1 MPFWLHLPS
10 EVLQNGSTET
20 IDMILTT
27 NRINKAAAF
36 FESEKGS
43 RWIPYSTGNALIRWF
58 CHTDFARREYFNKRE
73 LILREFARQ
82 TGLSHIEDVFPDAF
96 VVNFQKGW
104 RAAKLSYL
112 SDKDFFRRVEV
123 IGKQHLDNALS
134 NGKGVVLVNSHF
146 GFAEIALT
154 LFSRLNYPL
163 FATVVREKGANSI
176 KVKGIKK
183 SFEPVLL
190 QFKDQSNEELI
201 RMLFKARQT
210 LQAGGIVHLLGDGYH
225 GKSSIS
231 MSFLGKV
238 RGFRPSF
245 AELALSTGAAVVPMI
260 ARINTRGNVSVDLYP
275 PLDQGDETMSHEEKI
290 MHLLTQYLTLLS
302 GCWKKEPQLI
312 NWGFVEKFIR
322 QVSDADQMPDDE

>member
-1 MPFWLHLPS
+1 
-10 EVLQNGSTET
+10 
-20 IDMILTT
+20 MILTT
-27 NRINKAAAF
+27 KRINKAAAF

-43 RWIPYSTGNALIRWF
+43 RWIPYSTGNALIRWL

-82 TGLSHIEDVFPDAF
+82 TGLSHIDDVFPDAF
-96 VVNFQKGW
+96 VVNYQKGW

-112 SDKDFFRRVEV
+112 SDKDFFRRVAV
-123 IGKQHLDNALS
+123 IGKHNLDNALS
-134 NGKGVVLVNSHF
+134 DGKGVVLVNSHF

-225 GKSSIS
+225 GKSSVS

-275 PLDQGDETMSHEEKI
+275 PLDQGADNMTHEEKI
-290 MHLLTQYLTLLS
+290 GHLLNQYLSLLTE
-302 GCWKKEPQLI
+302 CWKKEPQLI

-322 QVSDADQMPDDE
+322 QVSDTDQPDDDK